1 MTAPLRLVL
10 AAVAGA
16 ALVGSAVVLYSA
28 RNAPAPT
35 PLAIATIAPKRTVVP
50 TSAPVPART
59 PQPLQVYVSGAV
71 VNPGVYELPPGAR
84 VHDALALAGGALDA
98 ADLTRVDLAA
108 PVSDGEQVNVPRTGD
123 PTATATV
130 KPKSTRIVATPTPT
144 GVWLVNVNTATVND
158 FTQLPGIGKV
168 TAQKLVDYRD
178 QNGPYSN
185 VDDLLKAGLRA
196 SELAKIRDRLTVQ

>member
-1 MTAPLRLVL
+1 
-10 AAVAGA
+10 
-16 ALVGSAVVLYSA
+16 
-28 RNAPAPT
+28 
-35 PLAIATIAPKRTVVP
+35 
-50 TSAPVPART
+50 
-59 PQPLQVYVSGAV
+59 VYVSGAV

-196 SELAKIRDRLTVQ
+196 SELVKIRDRLTVQ